1 MKKIVILG
9 STGSIGTTTLKVLE
23 KFDKNYQVL
32 GLSADRNIEL
42 LEEQIRK
49 FRPKVVAV
57 MNETAAEKLRA
68 KSKELRV
75 KVLSGIEGL
84 KELAVLPEA
93 NFIVFAVV
101 GAVGLLPFLEAIR
114 AGKTV
119 ALANKETLV
128 IAGELIL
135 KEVKKYGAKILPLDS
150 EHSAVF
156 QCLDKE
162 NKKELKRIILTA
174 SGGPFYRYSLKQL
187 RKVTVEEALKHPR
200 WKMGRKITID
210 SATLMN
216 KGLETIE
223 AHYLFDCPYEKI
235 DILIHPESIVHSMV
249 EFADRTLRAQ
259 ISLPDMRFPIQYA
272 LTYPQR
278 IDTGLPSLDWDKVS
292 GLHFFLP
299 EKDKF
304 PGLDLAIESGKKGE
318 TYPAVLNAANE
329 VAVDSFLKKK
339 IGFLKIAGIIGKVLG
354 KHRSIKK
361 PGLEDIL
368 AADSWGRRRAEEE
381 VRIVS

>member
-329 VAVDSFLKKK
+329 VAVDLSL
-339 IGFLKIAGIIGKVLG
+339 IHI
-354 KHRSIKK
+354 
-361 PGLEDIL
+361 
-368 AADSWGRRRAEEE
+368 
-381 VRIVS
+381 